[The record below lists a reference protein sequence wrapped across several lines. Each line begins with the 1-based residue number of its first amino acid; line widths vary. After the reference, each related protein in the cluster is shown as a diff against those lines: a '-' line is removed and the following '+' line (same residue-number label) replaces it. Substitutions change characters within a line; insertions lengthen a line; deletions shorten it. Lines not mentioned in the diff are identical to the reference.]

1 MILSPTLE
9 MEVEKCF
16 LDQASL
22 SLIPK
27 EEEPH
32 ERRKRVC
39 QVEYV
44 AMELLWCPVKEL
56 VHAEETR
63 RNCQPSTGMVTHVF

>member
-22 SLIPK
+22 CLIPK

-32 ERRKRVC
+32 ERRRKSVPGGIHSHRT
-39 QVEYV
+39 
-44 AMELLWCPVKEL
+44 PL
-56 VHAEETR
+56 VS
-63 RNCQPSTGMVTHVF
+63 C